1 MDVPAV
7 TEDEKDSKS
16 QQVDDTHTT
25 AQASP
30 PLQKS
35 RRILSASSDFFN
47 RPLYLKLSRENIW
60 WICVWIMRK
69 LCVCTYVCMCVT
81 FSTPRILEFRINLY
95 LDNGCLCIC
104 E

>member
-1 MDVPAV
+1 MNERTREVDVPAV

-35 RRILSASSDFFN
+35 RRILSASSDFF
-47 RPLYLKLSRENIW
+47 
-60 WICVWIMRK
+60 
-69 LCVCTYVCMCVT
+69 
-81 FSTPRILEFRINLY
+81 
-95 LDNGCLCIC
+95 
-104 E
+104 

>member
-69 LCVCTYVCMCVT
+69 LCVYVCVT